1 MASSRFTSALIALTS
16 VVVILTRTALLDFAV
31 LTEHVDK

>member
-1 MASSRFTSALIALTS
+1 MANRRFASSLVALASIA
-16 VVVILTRTALLDFAV
+16 VILTRTALLDFAV